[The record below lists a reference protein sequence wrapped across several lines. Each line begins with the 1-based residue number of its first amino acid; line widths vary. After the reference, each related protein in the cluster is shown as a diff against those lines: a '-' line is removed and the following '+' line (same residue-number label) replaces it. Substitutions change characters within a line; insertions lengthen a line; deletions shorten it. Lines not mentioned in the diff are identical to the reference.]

1 MEEQTQKRQVA
12 KKVRLSDLK
21 EGTYVRVEGEW
32 SPNFM
37 QTNDGLK
44 FSRANIIAVVAT
56 EPVPEMNYN
65 SFIVDDGSARV
76 PVRIF
81 GEQKVSVGLGDVVL
95 IIGKPREFNTQIYL
109 APEIIKKIDN
119 HKWVELRKIELERER
134 GAYSR
139 VIKEESETVVEQ
151 KPVVQDV
158 TPEVAVATEEKTE
171 QIVETGAVDD
181 TEDKPLSGPVEKVI
195 EHIQKLDSGDGA
207 DTEEVVSN
215 SGIDNAEDIIE
226 NLLKEGEIF
235 EITSGKVKVLE

>member
-1 MEEQTQKRQVA
+1 
-12 KKVRLSDLK
+12 
-21 EGTYVRVEGEW
+21 
-32 SPNFM
+32 
-37 QTNDGLK
+37 
-44 FSRANIIAVVAT
+44 
-56 EPVPEMNYN
+56 
-65 SFIVDDGSARV
+65 
-76 PVRIF
+76 
-81 GEQKVSVGLGDVVL
+81 
-95 IIGKPREFNTQIYL
+95 
-109 APEIIKKIDN
+109 
-119 HKWVELRKIELERER
+119 
-134 GAYSR
+134 